1 MGGEEGAPFR
11 GRGRGRGFR
20 GGFRGGFSRGRGG
33 FRGGRGMLSVCF
45 YEKYFYLL
53 WRGAEV

>member
-33 FRGGRGMLSVCF
+33 FRGGRGMLGVCF
-45 YEKYFYLL
+45 YE
-53 WRGAEV
+53 